1 MGAIIVLAVPVIAA
15 VVVVGLYN
23 SMATLRIRTQE
34 AWSGIDTQLKR
45 RYDLIPNLVETVKG
59 YAKHEKE
66 AFENVS
72 RLSAA
77 ALGARTVG
85 ERATA
90 EAGLAESL
98 KTVFAVAEAYPEL
111 KASDNFKDLQ
121 KNLSEIEDAL
131 QNSRRYYNAVV
142 RDYNTAQAT
151 FPGNLMAGPFGFTPA
166 EFFQIAEGEKAVPK
180 VSFS

>member
-1 MGAIIVLAVPVIAA
+1 MGAIIVLAVPVVLAA
-15 VVVVGLYN
+15 VVVGLYN
-23 SMATLRIRTQE
+23 SMASLRIRTQE

-66 AFENVS
+66 AFEQVS
-72 RLSAA
+72 RLRAE

-85 ERATA
+85 ERSQA
-90 EAGLAESL
+90 EAGLAEAL

-121 KNLSEIEDAL
+121 KNLAEIEDAL
-131 QNSRRYYNAVV
+131 QNARRY
-142 RDYNTAQAT
+142 
-151 FPGNLMAGPFGFTPA
+151 
-166 EFFQIAEGEKAVPK
+166 
-180 VSFS
+180 